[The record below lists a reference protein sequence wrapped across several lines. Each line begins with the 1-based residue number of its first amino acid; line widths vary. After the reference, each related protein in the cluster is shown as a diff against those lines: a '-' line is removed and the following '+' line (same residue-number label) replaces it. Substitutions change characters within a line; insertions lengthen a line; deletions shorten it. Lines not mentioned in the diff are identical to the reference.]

1 MNCKGYCSRVI
12 LAWLSSC
19 LNIALNRAVP
29 ASRFCGAWIQS
40 RVETHEGTWPKHDM
54 LEPSAVCMHPSW
66 IEMIFSLGWKE
77 KTIYIYIDYF
87 IGSVSVPLFP
97 RAQCCS
103 FMHRSEGCTESI
115 LFVYGVGR
123 AVPATWQ
130 HAWILQNIHLLLLY
144 RPWYLN
150 RGLDQRLNRSIL
162 MGWNSFEHIGYS
174 QQWAKGTTMEID
186 VTTVVIFTFKCIL
199 KALEAQSP
207 LLVG

>member
-1 MNCKGYCSRVI
+1 MRGLGPNMTCWSPPLFACT
-12 LAWLSSC
+12 
-19 LNIALNRAVP
+19 P
-29 ASRFCGAWIQS
+29 AGLKWFFHWG
-40 RVETHEGTWPKHDM
+40 GKKK
-54 LEPSAVCMHPSW
+54 L
-66 IEMIFSLGWKE
+66 
-77 KTIYIYIDYF
+77 YIYIDYF

-186 VTTVVIFTFKCIL
+186 VTTVVIFTFKSIL